1 MLIPNFDGVTPS
13 QDQAFSPPA
22 GGFKMDFFGASATP
36 GGGFPMLPAIGG
48 GQPTPPPMTPG
59 GGAKGPSKTLEIA
72 NNEAWA
78 ELEAMNALG
87 PAAACLGAAGNH
99 SPDARGEAAA
109 KLIGNHARLLQDVC
123 NPSTTNNIDNIP
135 LTQLELLRV
144 PTNLAHHVDEGLRE
158 VARRLLGRGAGE
170 PMHTSP
176 AAVEARAACARY
188 LDCRIQGHPEQK
200 PGRTPDMSAMAAAA
214 MKAVLI
220 EVGSTPWEP
229 LHIMF
234 SEKIAPKA
242 MGAAGNHSK
251 EARAEAASKL
261 IGNHFKLLQD
271 VCNPLSTTNV
281 DQIEFGLTQLE
292 LIRVDATLAAH
303 VDEGLREVFCRLWG
317 RTNVSVLNPSP
328 AAVEARFACARYLDF
343 RIQSTK
349 EQRPGRKP
357 DMSAEAAAAMKA
369 VLIEVGT
376 VNWEPLKETF
386 KRSGANPTCTGAANG
401 HSQKARQEAANAVLN
416 NHFKLL
422 QDSKRSACM
431 QTNSSLLHTIFSL
444 PPLWLGF

>member
-144 PTNLAHHVDEGLRE
+144 PTNLAHHVDDCYSPH
-158 VARRLLGRGAGE
+158 RR
-170 PMHTSP
+170 
-176 AAVEARAACARY
+176 
-188 LDCRIQGHPEQK
+188 
-200 PGRTPDMSAMAAAA
+200 
-214 MKAVLI
+214 
-220 EVGSTPWEP
+220 
-229 LHIMF
+229 
-234 SEKIAPKA
+234 
-242 MGAAGNHSK
+242 
-251 EARAEAASKL
+251 
-261 IGNHFKLLQD
+261 
-271 VCNPLSTTNV
+271 
-281 DQIEFGLTQLE
+281 
-292 LIRVDATLAAH
+292 
-303 VDEGLREVFCRLWG
+303 
-317 RTNVSVLNPSP
+317 
-328 AAVEARFACARYLDF
+328 
-343 RIQSTK
+343 
-349 EQRPGRKP
+349 
-357 DMSAEAAAAMKA
+357 
-369 VLIEVGT
+369 
-376 VNWEPLKETF
+376 
-386 KRSGANPTCTGAANG
+386 
-401 HSQKARQEAANAVLN
+401 
-416 NHFKLL
+416 
-422 QDSKRSACM
+422 
-431 QTNSSLLHTIFSL
+431 
-444 PPLWLGF
+444 